1 MLFGNQF
8 GQDCLDDF
16 YNNSPQLAVMTTHLL
31 NFFNKLLV
39 ENTSEG
45 NLRVLEVGAGFGGT
59 TKRLAELLEKS
70 GRPVEYTFTDVSS
83 LLVKEARKKFSRY
96 SWMDFQVLNLERD
109 PPASLQST
117 YDVVIG
123 TNVVHATS
131 NIVNSTTRMRS
142 LLKKGGFIVLS
153 EVTRIVDWYDL
164 VYGLL
169 DGWWAFKDTRTYPL
183 QPANDWVRD
192 LQEAGFE
199 AASYSR
205 GNTEESNTQQL
216 IIGSTR
222 PSKMTSTSEPVKARL
237 RQSFR
242 TETMPY
248 KIVDDTEILADVYFP
263 EHSATTEPLPIGKFI

>member
-1 MLFGNQF
+1 
-8 GQDCLDDF
+8 
-16 YNNSPQLAVMTTHLL
+16 
-31 NFFNKLLV
+31 
-39 ENTSEG
+39 
-45 NLRVLEVGAGFGGT
+45 
-59 TKRLAELLEKS
+59 
-70 GRPVEYTFTDVSS
+70 
-83 LLVKEARKKFSRY
+83 
-96 SWMDFQVLNLERD
+96 MDFQVLNLERD
-109 PPASLQST
+109 PPDSLQST

-131 NIVNSTTRMRS
+131 NIVNLTTRMRS

-222 PSKMTSTSEPVKARL
+222 PSKVTSTSEPVKARL

-263 EHSATTEPLPIGKFI
+263 EHSATTEPLLIGKFI